1 MENLIIYLA
10 VYILFILTVSLWFNK
25 NNSEEDFLIAWR
37 DRNSWQIMFSKY
49 AWSVWASWFIT
60 YTWFAYIYWLS
71 TFAAMI
77 WYVAWYSLLALWFIP
92 KIYDNAKKDKYITMW
107 DYVYSIFKSKQ
118 IKKVIDILSVFIQYF
133 WLLISIVWWA
143 NILSYLWLLSYEYWV
158 LIIWLVVLI
167 YILLAWFKAVIFTDF
182 VQSIV
187 IITLL
192 FFIVGFLLREVSV
205 PVVLSEKTGSIWAWT
220 AIWFFLYWT
229 LSHFAFSD
237 RYQLIYA
244 SKTKKD
250 AQRWL
255 FFSMVPIFITGFLL
269 ILVGL
274 FIHSQDSSL
283 NTSVVFIEAMKNYL
297 PSVFLPVWVVLFLA
311 WIMSSSDSY
320 IYAISSHISLLF
332 WEKKSISRIR
342 YITFWLIF
350 ITMLLALFYR
360 DVVDLSVF
368 AASFSLFLPVA
379 MMYIISWWRSKIKF
393 FSSIIIWFIGLI
405 VWIVLLWVK
414 PEVLLVTLIF
424 SAIWLLTPDKLFNKK

>member
-25 NNSEEDFLIAWR
+25 NNSEEDFLIAGR

-49 AWSVWASWFIT
+49 AGSVGASWFIT
-60 YTWFAYIYWLS
+60 YTGFAYIYGLS

-77 WYVAWYSLLALWFIP
+77 GYVAGYSLLALWFIP
-92 KIYDNAKKDKYITMW
+92 KIYDNAKKDKYITMG

-133 WLLISIVWWA
+133 WLLISIVGGA
-143 NILSYLWLLSYEYWV
+143 NILSYLGLLSYEYGV
-158 LIIWLVVLI
+158 LIIGLVVLI
-167 YILLAWFKAVIFTDF
+167 YILLAGFKAVIFTDF

-205 PVVLSEKTGSIWAWT
+205 PVVLSEKTGSIGAGT
-220 AIWFFLYWT
+220 AIGFFLYGT

-250 AQRWL
+250 AQRGL

-297 PSVFLPVWVVLFLA
+297 PSVFLPVGVVLFLA
-311 WIMSSSDSY
+311 GIMSSSDSY

-332 WEKKSISRIR
+332 GEKKSISRIR
-342 YITFWLIF
+342 YITFGLIF

-379 MMYIISWWRSKIKF
+379 MMYIISGGRSKIKF
-393 FSSIIIWFIGLI
+393 FSSIIIGFIGLI
-405 VWIVLLWVK
+405 VGIVLLGVK

-424 SAIWLLTPDKLFNKK
+424 SAIGLLTPDKLFNKK